1 MDMLL
6 GILHVV
12 TAVFIVGPMA
22 IFPMTA
28 MRAARARSGAQVL
41 FLAKATSAFSLLS
54 LVVLFLGFAVLGVSD
69 PKEHWSLASA
79 WILWS
84 IVLYII
90 ALAVN
95 LFVTV
100 PAMKRMTDGLTA
112 PAGADRIA
120 SSSLP
125 AGYGAVAGGSGVA
138 SLMLVAVVVLMVWK
152 P

>member
-6 GILHVV
+6 AVLHVV

-22 IFPMTA
+22 ILPMTA
-28 MRAARARSGAQVL
+28 MRAARARNGAQVL
-41 FLAKATSAFSLLS
+41 TLAKATSTFSLLS
-54 LVVLFLGFAVLGVSD
+54 IVVLLLGFAVLGVSD
-69 PKEHWSLASA
+69 PKEQWSLASG
-79 WILWS
+79 WIVWS
-84 IVLYII
+84 IILYVV

-100 PAMKRMTDGLTA
+100 PAMRRVAAGVTASTD
-112 PAGADRIA
+112 ADGTVST
-120 SSSLP
+120 SSP
-125 AGYGAVAGGSGVA
+125 AGYGAIAGGSGIA

>member
-1 MDMLL
+1 MDTLL

-28 MRAARARSGAQVL
+28 MRAARVRNGAQVL
-41 FLAKATSAFSLLS
+41 ALAKATSAFSLLS
-54 LVVLFLGFAVLGVSD
+54 LVVLFFGFAVLGVSD

-79 WILWS
+79 WIVWS
-84 IVLYII
+84 IVLYVV

-100 PAMKRMTDGLTA
+100 PAMNRVVDELTA
-112 PAGADRIA
+112 LTGADGTA

-125 AGYGAVAGGSGVA
+125 AGYGAIAGGSGVA

>member
-1 MDMLL
+1 MMDILL
-6 GILHVV
+6 AVLHVV

-28 MRAARARSGAQVL
+28 MRAARAGNGAQVL
-41 FLAKATSAFSLLS
+41 ALAKATSTFSLLS
-54 LVVLFLGFAVLGVSD
+54 LVVLLLGFAVLGVSD

-79 WILWS
+79 WIVWS
-84 IVLYII
+84 IVLYVV

-100 PAMKRMTDGLTA
+100 PAMRRVAADVTA
-112 PAGADRIA
+112 STGAAGTV
-120 SSSLP
+120 STSPP
-125 AGYGAVAGGSGVA
+125 AGYGAIAGG